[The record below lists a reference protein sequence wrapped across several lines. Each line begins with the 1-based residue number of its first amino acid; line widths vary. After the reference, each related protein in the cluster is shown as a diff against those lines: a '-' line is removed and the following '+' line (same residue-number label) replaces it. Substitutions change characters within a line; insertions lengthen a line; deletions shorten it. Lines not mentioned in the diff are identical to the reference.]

1 MSRPFSGWW
10 LFFLAAEGW
19 KFASSQYW
27 GQGPGA
33 AGVMS
38 GGGVVGEQGGACPGQ
53 VGVALGRE
61 GQFFRSPL
69 GFGFRGPGL
78 GMVGR

>member
-27 GQGPGA
+27 GQGHWE
-33 AGVMS
+33 AGIMFE
-38 GGGVVGEQGGACPGQ
+38 GWLVGEQRGSGPGQ

-61 GQFFRSPL
+61 GQCFRPPL